1 MKTRRLELDKRLR
14 EILQE
19 ETGQVNLYFQ
29 PPEGFKLT
37 YPCIIYKKDT
47 GDHMF
52 ADNSVYQFTQA
63 YQLTYIDKNPDNT
76 VVERI
81 LKEFKWAKYG
91 RSYQAENINH
101 DVIIL
106 YY

>member
-1 MKTRRLELDKRLR
+1 MKTRRLELDKKLR

-63 YQLTYIDKNPDNT
+63 YQLTFISKNPDNT

-91 RSYQAENINH
+91 RNYQAENINH

>member
-63 YQLTYIDKNPDNT
+63 YQLTFISKNPDNS

-91 RSYQAENINH
+91 RSFQAENINH

>member
-63 YQLTYIDKNPDNT
+63 YQLTFISKNPDNT

-81 LKEFKWAKYG
+81 LKEFKLAKYG
-91 RSYQAENINH
+91 RSFQAENINH

>member
-63 YQLTYIDKNPDNT
+63 YQLTFISKNPDNT

>member
-37 YPCIIYKKDT
+37 YPCIIYQKDT

-63 YQLTYIDKNPDNT
+63 YQLTFISKNPDNT